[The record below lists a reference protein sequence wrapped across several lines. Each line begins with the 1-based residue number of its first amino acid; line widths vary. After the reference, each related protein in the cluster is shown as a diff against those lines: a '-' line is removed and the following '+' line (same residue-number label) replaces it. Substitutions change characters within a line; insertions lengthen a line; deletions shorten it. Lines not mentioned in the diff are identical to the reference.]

1 MVSIGIGLDE
11 KSFDD
16 VKDKVLNN
24 ANQIWIDVK
33 FVEAKVLPPLI
44 RDKSSL
50 VRYMLDFFYLLYLHY
65 IYINSNI
72 NDNLDLILFIK
83 FKI

>member
-11 KSFDD
+11 TSFDD
-16 VKDKVLNN
+16 VKEKVLNN

-50 VRYMLDFFYLLYLHY
+50 VRKCL
-65 IYINSNI
+65 
-72 NDNLDLILFIK
+72 
-83 FKI
+83 